1 MGAPIIGYVVR
12 TFPHP
17 TQVFIAN
24 EVVALERLGLGIHI
38 FSYRKPE
45 GAVAHE
51 RFRQIQA
58 PVTYLPDPLNRNV
71 RRVLHAN
78 QALFLQQPARY
89 ARTAGYVLGHTLRE
103 RNIDTWRR
111 LLQAACLASLARDA
125 GVQRLHAHF
134 ADGPARLAMLASML
148 TGMPY
153 SFTAHARDIYRYPN
167 TRLLREKI
175 AAAESVATC
184 TGANQQYL
192 QALVSRS
199 QRDKIKLAYHGVD
212 LEKFSPGEPTAHSD
226 VPLILSVGRLVEK
239 KGYPDLLHACRILKD
254 AHRTFRCQIVGEGP
268 ERTRLERLIADLDLH
283 DVVSLPG
290 TCSQED
296 LVEQYRQAAVF
307 VLPCRVLES
316 GDRDGIPNV
325 LVEAMA
331 VGLPVISTAISGI
344 PELVQH
350 ERNGLLVEPGDQ
362 TALACAIERLLPDS
376 DLRQRFRAA
385 ARATTER
392 SFDWDRNA
400 LELYRWFAADAR
412 VEPALSR

>member
-1 MGAPIIGYVVR
+1 M
-12 TFPHP
+12 FPNRA
-17 TQVFIAN
+17 QVFVAN

-38 FSYRKPE
+38 FSFRKPE

-58 PVTYLPDPLNRNV
+58 RVSYLPDPLNRHV
-71 RRVLHAN
+71 WRVLGAN
-78 QALFLQQPARY
+78 VALFLQHPARY
-89 ARTAGYVLGHTLRE
+89 SRTAAYVLGHTLRE

-111 LLQAACLASLARDA
+111 LLQAACLASLASDA

-148 TGMPY
+148 TGIPY

-167 TRLLREKI
+167 IRMLREKI
-175 AAAESVATC
+175 VAAEWVATC
-184 TGANQQYL
+184 TSANQQYL
-192 QALVSRS
+192 QALAPRGE
-199 QRDKIKLAYHGVD
+199 RDNIKLAYHGVD
-212 LEKFSPGEPTAHSD
+212 LEMFSPGERMAHSA

-239 KGYPDLLHACRILKD
+239 KGYPDLLHACRTLKD
-254 AHRTFRCQIVGEGP
+254 AGRAFRCQIFGEGP

-283 DVVSLPG
+283 DVVSLCG
-290 TCSQED
+290 TCSQEE

-344 PELVQH
+344 PELIQH
-350 ERNGLLVEPGDQ
+350 ERNGLLVEPGDP
-362 TALACAIERLLPDS
+362 AAIACAIERLLADS
-376 DLRQRFRAA
+376 DLRQRFGAA

-392 SFDWDRNA
+392 GFDWETNA
-400 LELYRWFAADAR
+400 VELYRWFAADAR
-412 VEPALSR
+412 VGPVLSR